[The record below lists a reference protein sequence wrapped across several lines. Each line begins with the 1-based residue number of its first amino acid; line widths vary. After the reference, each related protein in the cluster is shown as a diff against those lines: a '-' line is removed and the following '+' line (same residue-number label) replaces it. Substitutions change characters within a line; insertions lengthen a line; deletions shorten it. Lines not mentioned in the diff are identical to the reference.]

1 MKYKIR
7 IADIVNAF
15 ELGLIDREQTE
26 SKLFDLL
33 VVVGQSEQLKDK
45 KVKDLLNQVKS
56 DIRQEENPKLGKT
69 STPYRREKL
78 RFLYKIED
86 ILSL

>member
-45 KVKDLLNQVKS
+45 KVKDLLN
-56 DIRQEENPKLGKT
+56 
-69 STPYRREKL
+69 
-78 RFLYKIED
+78 
-86 ILSL
+86 